1 MDFDPLLDGRGLE
14 ACSCLIKPFSK
25 AELIEHVENLRTRA
39 KQANSSTPGNMT
51 DRRQG
56 ARTSGPERRRGDR
69 IATVK
74 SAEVIG
80 GNDRLACV
88 ILNLTEGVVSMRLP
102 GERLP
107 CTSTFGLNLEF
118 GTMHACRVCWSVGDK
133 IGVRFVKSDDRL

>member
-1 MDFDPLLDGRGLE
+1 MDFNPILDGRGLE

-56 ARTSGPERRRGDR
+56 PRTSGSECRRADR

-74 SAEVIG
+74 SAEIVD

-88 ILNLTEGVVSMRLP
+88 ILNLTEGGASIRLP

-107 CTSTFGLNLEF
+107 CASTFGLNLES
-118 GTMHACRVCWSVGDK
+118 GTMHACQVCWSVGDK
-133 IGVRFVKSDDRL
+133 IGVRFFKSDDRL